1 MSVYMIIQITI
12 LDYELY
18 ARYVEKV
25 PVIIK
30 KYGGRYLVRGGKV
43 VPMFGNWN
51 PERVILIEFETMEQ
65 LRNCFNS
72 PEYLKI
78 APFRESSTITESIIV
93 NGCLPVE
100 QFDN

>member
-12 LDYELY
+12 LNHELY
-18 ARYVEKV
+18 SRYVEEV
-25 PVIIK
+25 PGIIK

-51 PERVILIEFETMEQ
+51 PERIILIEFETMEQ
-65 LRNCFNS
+65 LMNCFDS

-78 APFRESSTITESIIV
+78 ALSRENSTVTESIIV
-93 NGCLPVE
+93 NGCTS
-100 QFDN
+100 